1 MTTIDKTSPNA
12 VAYRDRMRKLAIEVF
27 DGADKLGRKM
37 NHLACSV
44 SNATHLIDGDREDT
58 DELVSDLYAL
68 SELLRRVEAKATLV
82 ARRTKTTTPV
92 EALSY

>member
-12 VAYRDRMRKLAIEVF
+12 VAYRDRTRKLAIEVF
-27 DGADKLGRKM
+27 DRADQLGRKM
-37 NHLACSV
+37 NQLASSV
-44 SNATHLIDGDREDT
+44 GSATHLIDMDREDT
-58 DELVSDLYAL
+58 EELASDLYAL

-82 ARRTKTTTPV
+82 ARRTQTTTPV